1 MSTPRERPKRVSLAD
16 VARLAG
22 VSPNTVSRVVR
33 GDGEVADSTRRRISE
48 IIDEVGYRPN
58 YAARALAGKKTGV
71 LHVILAAPMFHGH
84 GQTLLSVMNEA
95 GGADYTVSVANA
107 YMGAGRIDHGAPPFQ
122 VDGVIILGGQQPT
135 VELAMEMATHTPTVL
150 LLANETNLPGVSTVS
165 VDNAHGTEVATRHLC
180 ETGVRT
186 LVHLAGPDSWSDAD
200 RRREGFVTAC
210 EAAGVAYDIVTSPSW
225 NAEDGHR
232 AVKTLG
238 VLPDGFVAANDQLAL
253 GAMRALHERGVAI
266 PQEVKIVGFD
276 DNDGAECYLPPLT
289 TIRQR
294 FDLVG
299 RAAIN
304 QMASLLDGEGPT
316 DVLIE
321 PELVIRNSS
330 LV

>member
-1 MSTPRERPKRVSLAD
+1 MSTIRERPKRVSLAD

-33 GDGEVADSTRRRISE
+33 GDDEVADTTRRRISK
-48 IIDEVGYRPN
+48 IIEEVGYRPN

-71 LHVILAAPMFHGH
+71 VHVVLAAPMFHGH
-84 GQTLLSVMNEA
+84 GQTLLAVMDEA
-95 GGADYTVSVANA
+95 GGSGYTVSVTNA
-107 YMGAGRIDHGAPPFQ
+107 YMGSGKIDNGAPPFQ

-135 VELAMEMATHTPTVL
+135 VDLAMELAQETPTVL
-150 LLANETNLPGVSTVS
+150 LLANETNLPGVATVS
-165 VDNAHGTEVATRHLC
+165 IDNAQGTELATRHLC
-180 ETGVRT
+180 ETGVRSLT
-186 LVHLAGPDSWSDAD
+186 HLAGPDSWSDAD

-210 EAAGVAYDIVTSPSW
+210 EAAGVDYDVVTNPSW
-225 NAEDGHR
+225 NAEDGYRTVR
-232 AVKTLG
+232 ALRM
-238 VLPDGFVAANDQLAL
+238 LPDGFVAANDQLAL

-299 RAAIN
+299 CAAIN
-304 QMASLLDGEGPT
+304 QMASLLEGESPT

-330 LV
+330 CV

>member
-1 MSTPRERPKRVSLAD
+1 M
-16 VARLAG
+16 
-22 VSPNTVSRVVR
+22 R
-33 GDGEVADSTRRRISE
+33 GDGEVADSTRRRIAE

-58 YAARALAGKKTGV
+58 YAARALAGNKTGV
-71 LHVILAAPMFHGH
+71 LHVVLAAPMFHGH
-84 GQTLLSVMNEA
+84 GQTLLSVVNEA
-95 GGADYTVSVANA
+95 GDAGYTVSVANA
-107 YMGAGRIDHGAPPFQ
+107 YNGSGKIDNGAPPFQ

-135 VELAMEMATHTPTVL
+135 VDLAMDLAADTPTVL
-150 LLANETNLPGVSTVS
+150 LLANETNLPGVATVS
-165 VDNAHGTEVATRHLC
+165 VDNAYGTEVATRHLC
-180 ETGVRT
+180 DTGVT
-186 LVHLAGPDSWSDAD
+186 SVIHLAGPDSWSDAD

-210 EAAGVAYDIVTSPSW
+210 EAAGVDYDIVTNPSW
-225 NAEDGHR
+225 NAEDGYR
-232 AVKTLG
+232 TVTALATL
-238 VLPDGFVAANDQLAL
+238 PEGFIAANDQLAL

-299 RAAIN
+299 RAAIS
-304 QMASLLDGEGPT
+304 QMASLLDGDAPT

-330 LV
+330 RV

>member
-1 MSTPRERPKRVSLAD
+1 MSTTRERPKRVSLAD

-58 YAARALAGKKTGV
+58 YAARALAGNKTGV
-71 LHVILAAPMFHGH
+71 LHVVLAAPMFHGH
-84 GQTLLSVMNEA
+84 GQTLLAVMNEA
-95 GGADYTVSVANA
+95 GGSGYTVSVTNA
-107 YMGAGRIDHGAPPFQ
+107 YMGSGKIDNGAPPFQ

-135 VELAMEMATHTPTVL
+135 VDLAMELARDTPTVL
-150 LLANETNLPGVSTVS
+150 LLANETKLPGVATVS
-165 VDNAHGTEVATRHLC
+165 IDNAQGTELATRHLC
-180 ETGVRT
+180 ETGVRRLT
-186 LVHLAGPDSWSDAD
+186 HLAGPDSWSDAD
-200 RRREGFVTAC
+200 RRREGFMAAC
-210 EAAGVAYDIVTSPSW
+210 EAVGVDYDIVTNPSW
-225 NAEDGHR
+225 NAQDGYR
-232 AVKTLG
+232 TVRGMTAF
-238 VLPDGFVAANDQLAL
+238 PDGFVAANDQLAL
-253 GAMRALHERGVAI
+253 GAMRALHEHGVAI

-299 RAAIN
+299 RAAIT
-304 QMASLLDGEGPT
+304 QMASLLEGEAPT

-330 LV
+330 RI

>member
-1 MSTPRERPKRVSLAD
+1 MSTTRERRRRVSLAD

-22 VSPNTVSRVVR
+22 VSSNTVSRVVR
-33 GDGEVADSTRRRISE
+33 GDGEVADSTRRRIAE

-58 YAARALAGKKTGV
+58 YAARALAGNKTGV
-71 LHVILAAPMFHGH
+71 LHVVLAAPMFHGH
-84 GQTLLSVMNEA
+84 GQTLLAVMDEA
-95 GGADYTVSVANA
+95 GGADYTVSVTNA
-107 YMGAGRIDHGAPPFQ
+107 YLGAGRIDNGAPPFQ

-180 ETGVRT
+180 QAGVRSLT
-186 LVHLAGPDSWSDAD
+186 HLAGPDSWSDAD

-210 EAAGVAYDIVTSPSW
+210 EAAGVNYDIVTNPSW
-225 NAEDGHR
+225 NAEDGYR
-232 AVKTLG
+232 TVKAMATL
-238 VLPDGFVAANDQLAL
+238 PEGFVAANDQLAL
-253 GAMRALHERGVAI
+253 GAMRALHERGVDI
-266 PQEVKIVGFD
+266 PCEVKIVGFD

-304 QMASLLDGEGPT
+304 QMASLLEGEAPT